1 MNVAKKLNLI
11 LGKKRK
17 FNALHDFYFF
27 VIIKSKE
34 ISKEKLKLITKKQA
48 ENNAENKSNEKPKF
62 ELKTVKRNVEKENLL
77 PPPVTVDSGVVR
89 KEKIKQINKSHP
101 QFRKTNYDNDD
112 TNTKKKFN
120 KEPKFE
126 VKTVRK
132 KVSEKKI
139 SSSPVRISKHSAV
152 EIGMSFAG
160 AAGATVKND
169 QQIDRNPNPFKDVF
183 LQYTIPT
190 KSAETNEWS
199 SRNNEIPKYQGKTS
213 PFIKKS
219 KQSPQAQTFNQN
231 EKEKSKRKRRNKKKK
246 KKIDDKEKQE
256 KPQEQKQQETKNT
269 TRRSN
274 RSESSPTSAEIKKLQ
289 NEMAS
294 FEQDKAQFM
303 LNQKVAENKLKD
315 MRFDL
320 IEQKRKL
327 IEQERSLEESRT
339 LSQSQAVLRKTQSSA
354 EVLRKKQK
362 KLPQVRRKET
372 NVSDQIIQ
380 EKYLNPQ
387 SLLNSNS
394 FSEERNYYTTS
405 NTDVIIPISRPS
417 PEYLKESNDQLI
429 TNLESKVG
437 EYERFKKLTEESI
450 RRFRDEEKT
459 YISENNKFQGKINKM
474 EMELENYKMQLRK
487 LM

>member
-1 MNVAKKLNLI
+1 MKKKSLKENVA
-11 LGKKRK
+11 
-17 FNALHDFYFF
+17 
-27 VIIKSKE
+27 
-34 ISKEKLKLITKKQA
+34 T
-48 ENNAENKSNEKPKF
+48 
-62 ELKTVKRNVEKENLL
+62 
-77 PPPVTVDSGVVR
+77 
-89 KEKIKQINKSHP
+89 
-101 QFRKTNYDNDD
+101 
-112 TNTKKKFN
+112 
-120 KEPKFE
+120 
-126 VKTVRK
+126 
-132 KVSEKKI
+132 
-139 SSSPVRISKHSAV
+139 
-152 EIGMSFAG
+152 
-160 AAGATVKND
+160 
-169 QQIDRNPNPFKDVF
+169 
-183 LQYTIPT
+183 
-190 KSAETNEWS
+190 
-199 SRNNEIPKYQGKTS
+199 
-213 PFIKKS
+213 
-219 KQSPQAQTFNQN
+219 
-231 EKEKSKRKRRNKKKK
+231 KKKK

-269 TRRSN
+269 TKRSN
-274 RSESSPTSAEIKKLQ
+274 RIESSPTSAEIKKLQ

-362 KLPQVRRKET
+362 QLAQVQKET

-394 FSEERNYYTTS
+394 FSEERNYYTSS
-405 NTDVIIPISRPS
+405 NTDVIIPISKCS
-417 PEYLKESNDQLI
+417 PEYLRESNDQLI

-474 EMELENYKMQLRK
+474 EMELENYKMQLRQLSSSPIRSVSSMGTVNLPLGRGEINSDKDIYLSHGQRKKRSKQTVNPMKNFPDNKFQIQALESELNWYSDAMLQK
-487 LM
+487 LNQIAELM